1 MSRGN
6 GRGLASGGRGR
17 ARGRGK
23 GSGRGVTGPMDV
35 LLNQNQAVVPAVSDP
50 AGWPRARFGLG
61 AAVCFTDVARSALGS
76 AIPGDVGL
84 VDTVLRTSA
93 GPIYT
98 LKVQANVQPPLAADF
113 GLSAWDS
120 GFKSAQVTFVKV
132 AECKLQP
139 IHNAVG
145 LTLRLPKRVHLGEAL
160 RLGTKRKNTGDESAQ
175 LAKQV
180 SSYTHCVSASLCLT
194 LISNSLCLHRV
205 LLMRCCVSEE
215 AHPNRC

>member
-6 GRGLASGGRGR
+6 GRGLACGGR
-17 ARGRGK
+17 ARGRGRGK
-23 GSGRGVTGPMDV
+23 GSERGVTGPMDE
-35 LLNQNQAVVPAVSDP
+35 LLNLNQAVVPAASDP
-50 AGWPRARFGLG
+50 AGWPRVRFGLG
-61 AAVCFTDVARSALGS
+61 DAACFTDVARSSLGS

-98 LKVQANVQPPLAADF
+98 LKVQANVQSPLAADF

-160 RLGTKRKNTGDESAQ
+160 RLGTKRKNTADESAQ

-215 AHPNRC
+215 YW

>member
-1 MSRGN
+1 M
-6 GRGLASGGRGR
+6 
-17 ARGRGK
+17 
-23 GSGRGVTGPMDV
+23 
-35 LLNQNQAVVPAVSDP
+35 
-50 AGWPRARFGLG
+50 
-61 AAVCFTDVARSALGS
+61 
-76 AIPGDVGL
+76 
-84 VDTVLRTSA
+84 
-93 GPIYT
+93 
-98 LKVQANVQPPLAADF
+98 QANVQSPLAADF

-160 RLGTKRKNTGDESAQ
+160 RLGTKRKNTADESAQ
-175 LAKQV
+175 LANQV

-205 LLMRCCVSEE
+205 LLMRCCVRVSEE